1 MKVHSTKNPWLGL
14 ESYKEG
20 EILYGRDDDIRNL
33 SLRVLYDTCT
43 LLYGKSGIGK
53 SSLLNA
59 GILPVARMN
68 GFTPVTIRLSHK
80 DELSYLDQI
89 KQSIKEAILS
99 AHINP
104 ECNFDKTSIDTTS
117 LIKEIIPSK
126 QKDSESFYEFFHRHT
141 FHDTTGQRI
150 SLLIIFDQF
159 EELLTLQEHPQKI
172 RDFFSNLADLLNDIM
187 PEELQNDLGTVS
199 IQKKEIKEIID
210 YSDIFDSS
218 IIQKEDIQPKY
229 IMDNKIH
236 FVFSIRED
244 FLAGFEYHTAKIPLL
259 KQNRYGLRPINEE
272 QAAQIIMRPVSGLV
286 DKEVA
291 KLIIERITNKKDF
304 QLDNVPEIE
313 VDSAI
318 LSLYLSRLYEIKTG
332 ETITKDL
339 VENKDTEIISDFY
352 KESISCISNSTIEY
366 LEDALV
372 NDQGCRDNISIYDAI
387 NKGNISKREL
397 EILCNEKKILRIF
410 NYAGNLRIEYIHD
423 RLCPIILKNK
433 LDRKE
438 KHEQAKQSIE
448 LKKLK
453 RQRLIILI
461 FTLLLISM
469 IGVAYMGY
477 FFPVSHKYATFAK
490 EWGYFTGVGR
500 LTDSDASYVDHYI
513 LKKRGYFRKHYS
525 SMEKRNRYNQLTPSY
540 LSNYLIINSYDNE
553 SLAKGMRHKLSQACK
568 WEIVQ
573 DPINKLLVLQERA
586 YDKDDNLIYTF
597 NYNALTGRR
606 DEERRDEVIGSY
618 VDEQGLPLDILKEGY
633 RFVKITYDNKG
644 RDILTQYY
652 DIEGN
657 PSTNADGAYQT
668 FYEYNELGLCTSMS
682 SLNKFG
688 VRMIDRAGNCG
699 MRYKFDGYNSI
710 ESISIDDFGE
720 ETLTTRGYSKVNC
733 EYDKYGRESKTSFYN
748 KNKPINNGWGYHQ
761 SEIVYDDVNNKT
773 TYTYRDILN
782 NVVEIYEFKYD
793 KKGNLLH
800 KSEWRRDTNVKTI
813 INKRYDTED
822 SCIYERKIQVNNTD
836 TTNIFL
842 YEKELNYEKINYY
855 LDSYTEHKQ
864 YNDDNKPIEIAYY
877 EIDGKKQ
884 YEKENGVH
892 KVKYTYENNGLKKT
906 DREYCE
912 IDSLI
917 KFNTQNDT
925 LEWESNKRKY
935 TKQLCFE
942 LYTKKDLNTL
952 KSVEFIIDKYNN
964 TLLAQNAQTV
974 DYNTLLI
981 QHNVKIDF
989 LYRNLRN
996 NSIVSDTILMK
1007 YMYPIEELDV
1017 ESNEYA
1023 VFIECFLDNR
1033 RWNCIVIEDNKDEK
1047 IWNEK
1052 YRYEN
1057 FKKTDKLKCLNLLTM
1072 QVEEY
1077 GIEDVD
1083 YWRVYFCPISNKLY
1097 NSFKGSTIE
1106 KIKPMVL
1113 LVDGTVMDDG
1123 FLAKNTKINNFFVLK
1138 WSDWDCSQTIEEF
1151 SETFNNYKDKP
1162 KDIVLLPYEI
1172 ENGILVYKKIV
1183 HLQNF
1188 EGLLGARIDYQV
1200 NYSSTKSKIKQHYN
1214 NWQRYT
1220 LQNSKP

>member
-99 AHINP
+99 AHITP

-291 KLIIERITNKKDF
+291 KLIIERITNKRDF
-304 QLDNVPEIE
+304 QLDNIPEIE

-366 LEDALV
+366 LEDVLV

-397 EILCNEKKILRIF
+397 EILCNEKKILRKF

-433 LDRKE
+433 FDRE
-438 KHEQAKQSIE
+438 EQRERAKQSIE

-453 RQRLIILI
+453 RQRFIISMI
-461 FTLLLISM
+461 TLLLISM
-469 IGVAYMGY
+469 LGVAYMGY
-477 FFPVSHKYATFAK
+477 FFPVSHKYAHFAK

-500 LTDSDASYVDHYI
+500 LTDIEASYIDHYI
-513 LKKRGYFRKHYS
+513 LKKRGYFRKHYL
-525 SMEKRNRYNQLTPSY
+525 SMEYRNRYNQLTPSY

-553 SLAKGMRHKLSQACK
+553 SLAKGMRDKLSKACK

-573 DPINKLLVLQERA
+573 DPINKLLILQERA
-586 YDKDDNLIYTF
+586 YDKDDNLIYAF
-597 NYNALTGRR
+597 NYNALTGRG

-668 FYEYNELGLCTSMS
+668 FYEYNEYGLCTSMS

-699 MRYKFDGYNSI
+699 MRYKFDGYKSI
-710 ESISIDDFGE
+710 ESLSIDDFGE

-748 KNKPINNGWGYHQ
+748 KNKPINNVWGYHQ

-773 TYTYRDILN
+773 TITYRDILN
-782 NVVEIYEFKYD
+782 NIVRIYEFKYD
-793 KKGNLLH
+793 KKGNLLY
-800 KSEWRRDTNVKTI
+800 KSDWLNSTNVKI
-813 INKRYDTED
+813 IYNFKYDTD
-822 SCIYERKIQVNNTD
+822 DNCVYEKVIQVNNTD
-836 TTNIFL
+836 TTNVYL
-842 YEKELNYEKINYY
+842 YEKDLNYEKRNYY
-855 LDSYTEHKQ
+855 LDSYTEHIQ
-864 YNDDNKPIEIAYY
+864 YNDDNKPIEYAYY
-877 EIDGKKQ
+877 KLDEKTA
-884 YEKENGVH
+884 YEDPNEKGVH
-892 KVKYTYENNGLKKT
+892 KFKYTYENNGLKKT
-906 DREYCE
+906 DRKYCE
-912 IDSLI
+912 IDSII
-917 KFNTQNDT
+917 KFNTHNDT
-925 LEWESNKRKY
+925 LEWQSFKRKY
-935 TKQLCFE
+935 TKHLCFE
-942 LYTKKDLNTL
+942 LYSKKDFKTLTITSEESIKDKDNKTTMLHQDDEIAMYFNT
-952 KSVEFIIDKYNN
+952 
-964 TLLAQNAQTV
+964 
-974 DYNTLLI
+974 
-981 QHNVKIDF
+981 
-989 LYRNLRN
+989 NLRN
-996 NSIVSDTILMK
+996 KDTYTTFLMK

-1017 ESNEYA
+1017 ETSENA
-1023 VFIECFLDNR
+1023 VFVECFLDNR
-1033 RWNCIVIEDNKDEK
+1033 RWNCIVIEDDKNEK

-1057 FKKTDKLKCLNLLTM
+1057 FKETDKLKCLNLLTM
-1072 QVEEY
+1072 RVEEY
-1077 GIEDVD
+1077 DVEDVD
-1083 YWRVYFCPISNKLY
+1083 YWREYFCPISKKLY
-1097 NSFKGSTIE
+1097 NSFKGATIE
-1106 KIKPMVL
+1106 KMESMVR
-1113 LVDGTVMDDG
+1113 LVHGTVMDDG
-1123 FLAKNTKINNFFVLK
+1123 YLAKNTKINNFFILK

-1188 EGLLGARIDYQV
+1188 EGLLGALIDYQE
-1200 NYSSTKSKIKQHYN
+1200 NYNSTKSKIKQHYN
-1214 NWQRYT
+1214 IWQRSN
-1220 LQNSKP
+1220 LKNSKP